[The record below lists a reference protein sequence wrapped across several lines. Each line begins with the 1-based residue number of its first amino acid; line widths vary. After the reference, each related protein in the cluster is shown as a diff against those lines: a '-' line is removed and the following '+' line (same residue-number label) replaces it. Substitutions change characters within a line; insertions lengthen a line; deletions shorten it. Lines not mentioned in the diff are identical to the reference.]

1 MSYVFDTKE
10 FLFLGGSNE
19 RGCLAAFPSAK
30 RKIQKIVF
38 GNKSGL
44 VQFITLKSG
53 TPKILSKTQERKG
66 VTALSLG
73 GPPGSKDKLFVA
85 HGNKIKAMTKKG
97 KTFFAFEAPITD
109 DIKALF
115 VENPSIYTCCEFNI
129 NHFEAEGSK
138 VTEKGFFNSQDVI
151 HAMCPMPHLSENGA
165 MGAIVVALGCEDRY
179 IRIVDGT
186 KMIAHPKIPGSV
198 TALTL
203 EAEINRDAETP
214 VGGLVYGTDN
224 GKVGQINV
232 RKGGGIRPGWMYKGD
247 GKKAAITALDAVDVL
262 QDGVPDVVVAREDGS
277 IEVLNITA
285 DGPSLK
291 YSEQISSETI
301 TSVIHGNIV
310 SMNTDLLASTY
321 SGRLVSL
328 TFKEEDKMA
337 SAGLNNDGD
346 AAAGKEKRRT
356 KNNQKG
362 GDAKSSSSA
371 ASSAEALKLEAD
383 IQALQQEIKDMKTKF
398 SSASSQTIAAQKQF
412 NMNYSMKLDEE
423 NACYTLAIEIEL
435 PIEMVVLHS
444 DVPLLLME
452 TDTNQALLSQTEADR
467 KEKSAVLAT
476 YTCVTRTT
484 KLRIRLRT
492 VEGQFGT
499 ISAYVIPKTSPKTSQ
514 RLQVPVKPLSL
525 HAKVDYAEAKKL
537 QEGAPVNTL
546 DITGDF
552 SLAQVHAWISIV
564 LPGIP
569 ARLSSDRAELG
580 YRSCFIDSTLTCLY
594 CKGKASFVSESV
606 TVITIIKEVISREA
620 TKRQVRIE
628 IQLDAKKESIF
639 HMLKMLRP
647 RLDHHFSLNR
657 EHRLLGA
664 LKEIQSHEDELSFL
678 SQEYQSI
685 LTNEEKIREE
695 MKSAPKHLAF
705 LKGIVMDLYVDKY
718 KLLTGVEPK
727 NSEACAKALDAYNFD
742 SLLMAFK

>member
-53 TPKILSKTQERKG
+53 TPKILSQTQERKG

-73 GPPGSKDKLFVA
+73 GPPGSKAMPKSSKNGDKLFVA

-291 YSEQISSETI
+291 YS
-301 TSVIHGNIV
+301 
-310 SMNTDLLASTY
+310 
-321 SGRLVSL
+321 GRLVSL

-452 TDTNQALLSQTEADR
+452 TDTNQALLSQIMTI
-467 KEKSAVLAT
+467 VLG
-476 YTCVTRTT
+476 
-484 KLRIRLRT
+484 IRLRT

-537 QEGAPVNTL
+537 QE
-546 DITGDF
+546 
-552 SLAQVHAWISIV
+552 
-564 LPGIP
+564 GIP

-647 RLDHHFSLNR
+647 RVLRACVHKR
-657 EHRLLGA
+657 RR
-664 LKEIQSHEDELSFL
+664 
-678 SQEYQSI
+678 YQSI